1 MAGSELLGRWGEA
14 AAAEYLRR
22 RGYTILACNY
32 RCRLGEID
40 LIARRGNLVAFCEV
54 KTRKDD
60 RFAPAR
66 EFVDLAKQRRLRAT
80 AEVWLARQEEELQGR
95 FDVIEIYAPQ
105 GLDTKRPKI
114 QHLKDAFV

>member
-40 LIARRGNLVAFCEV
+40 LIARRGNLVAFC
-54 KTRKDD
+54 
-60 RFAPAR
+60 
-66 EFVDLAKQRRLRAT
+66 
-80 AEVWLARQEEELQGR
+80 
-95 FDVIEIYAPQ
+95 
-105 GLDTKRPKI
+105 
-114 QHLKDAFV
+114 